1 MSEMKKQYRKYYT
14 LEEAVRQFNVTV
26 TDFLHAAEDDLITL
40 CYRATYPRNVHIEC
54 EVWRDGIDDETDEP
68 MSEYRIETYQR
79 NVSIGDYIPLPT
91 EAIIKLSLSLP
102 VLEAEYPCLKND
114 DEDLFFDTDNLNTI
128 TLDNVVILS
137 DEVDRLTEL
146 QSGGSQ
152 LIPATTSDDTQLAR
166 AQKALSAIAYGL
178 YNASPAYKHGN
189 KPNVSAIVKM
199 ALGGTQDDKGHTIYT
214 MGKTTLTNAINDA
227 LGMYAHDIEDNTTK

>member
-1 MSEMKKQYRKYYT
+1 MSDVKKKYRKHFT
-14 LEEAVRQFNVTV
+14 LEEAARQFSVTV

-54 EVWRDGIDDETDEP
+54 EVWRDDTDDDTDEP

-114 DEDLFFDTDNLNTI
+114 DEDLFFNTDNLNTI
-128 TLDNVVILS
+128 TLNNVVILR

-146 QSGGSQ
+146 QSEGSQ

-189 KPNVSAIVKM
+189 KPNVSAIVTM
-199 ALGGTQDDKGHTIYT
+199 ALGGTQDDNGQSNYG

-227 LGMYAHDIEDNTTK
+227 IKLYATDIEDNRTK